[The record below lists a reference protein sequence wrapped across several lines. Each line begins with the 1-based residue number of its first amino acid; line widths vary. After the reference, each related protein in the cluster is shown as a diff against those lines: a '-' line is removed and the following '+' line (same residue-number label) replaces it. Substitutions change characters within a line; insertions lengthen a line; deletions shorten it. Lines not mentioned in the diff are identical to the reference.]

1 MHWIQKG
8 AFSRDRSIF
17 YAAEIALGLEFLHER
32 KIVYRDLKLDN
43 VLLDGDGHCRIA
55 DFGMCRENVSD
66 SNKCATFCGTPEYL
80 APEIVRHELYT
91 FSVDWWSYGVLVYE
105 MLTGMSPFSGDD
117 EESLYRSIQYDRVQ
131 YLNMDRDSKD
141 FCSQL
146 FERQPKKRLGVK
158 QRGVTQLKEHKFF
171 KTIDWEKL
179 INKEVRPDFVPVRNN
194 IVYIC

>member
-1 MHWIQKG
+1 MKENVTLMIT
-8 AFSRDRSIF
+8 FIT
-17 YAAEIALGLEFLHER
+17 GLEFLHEK

-105 MLTGMSPFSGDD
+105 MLTGEF
-117 EESLYRSIQYDRVQ
+117 ESLS
-131 YLNMDRDSKD
+131 
-141 FCSQL
+141 
-146 FERQPKKRLGVK
+146 
-158 QRGVTQLKEHKFF
+158 F
-171 KTIDWEKL
+171 KCNY
-179 INKEVRPDFVPVRNN
+179 INV
-194 IVYIC
+194 I